1 MAIVLWMEKRKMPV
15 KSKDLF
21 IDIEKG
27 LAKLFIPAMVIV
39 EIGYLSEKS
48 RIEVGVN
55 DVIAFVDKHNAH
67 VHVINVALIKN
78 AFEIIDIPELH
89 DRMIAATGRVN
100 NCPVIT
106 NDPKIISSK
115 FVTTIWD

>member
-1 MAIVLWMEKRKMPV
+1 
-15 KSKDLF
+15 
-21 IDIEKG
+21 
-27 LAKLFIPAMVIV
+27 MVIV

-55 DVIAFVDKHNAH
+55 DVIAFADKHNAH